1 MKCERPKNALIAQ
14 NSHADRNF
22 SYFIPVT
29 PEMVGKPCELVVLAF
44 DPENLGFTPDLWL
57 TAYPIPF
64 QEKTLILTE

>member
-1 MKCERPKNALIAQ
+1 
-14 NSHADRNF
+14 
-22 SYFIPVT
+22 
-29 PEMVGKPCELVVLAF
+29 MVGKPCELVVLAF